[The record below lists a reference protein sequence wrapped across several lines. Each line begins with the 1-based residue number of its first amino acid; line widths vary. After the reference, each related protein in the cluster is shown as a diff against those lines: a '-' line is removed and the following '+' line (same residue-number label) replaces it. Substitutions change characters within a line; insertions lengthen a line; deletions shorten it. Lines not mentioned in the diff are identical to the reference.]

1 MSHRLEYQSNWLWI
15 LALPLALL
23 LVLAPLQAFAAE
35 LTESEDDTFS
45 KLETDDG
52 TDVVY
57 IPPVGGAPADRI
69 GAGTRGANTRDPLLV
84 LLAPK
89 KGGFT
94 QSAGPRLYWW
104 LPRKFSGTVEVKVDA
119 NRGNQPPLR
128 VEQEISNAHG
138 LQVIDLS
145 GFDFELSQGSRE
157 DGPIYLWRVMLK
169 NSKGVA
175 VTSKFSYVQRI
186 QGVEQPDEASSELRA
201 KALAKSG
208 IWYDALAEVAQ
219 NPKLEKQRTG
229 LLKSAD
235 LELRFSE

>member
-1 MSHRLEYQSNWLWI
+1 MSYRLEYQSNWPWI
-15 LALPLALL
+15 CALPLALL

-45 KLETDDG
+45 KLETEDD
-52 TDVVY
+52 TDIVY
-57 IPPVGGAPADRI
+57 LPPVGGAPADRI
-69 GAGTRGANTRDPLLV
+69 GAGTRGAGTRDPLLV
-84 LLAPK
+84 LLAPE

-94 QSAGPRLYWW
+94 QSAGPKLYWW
-104 LPRKFSGTVEVKVDA
+104 LPSKFSGTVEVKVDA

-128 VEQEISNAHG
+128 VEQEITNAQG

-186 QGVEQPDEASSELRA
+186 PGGKPPDETNAEVRA
-201 KALAKSG
+201 KVLAKSG
-208 IWYDALAEVAQ
+208 IWYDALAELAQ
-219 NPKLEKQRTG
+219 DPKLEKQRTG

-235 LELRFSE
+235 LELKLSE